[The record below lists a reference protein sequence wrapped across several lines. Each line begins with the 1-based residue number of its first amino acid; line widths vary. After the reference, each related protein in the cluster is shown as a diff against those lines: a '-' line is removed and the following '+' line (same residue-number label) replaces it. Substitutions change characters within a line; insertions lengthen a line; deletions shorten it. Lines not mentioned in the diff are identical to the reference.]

1 MLTGLEAGSR
11 VRGTQGSSRDSG
23 TAVVYRQE
31 GRVWLSASKSGFV
44 DGSLVPC
51 LPFLL
56 KTTLLILKGGVRTGL
71 RRKVVSQAPELS
83 TLSRKSVA
91 NPASLCFPKQEPEV
105 REVWSNA
112 LTKIIQQKMIRGK
125 LNR

>member
-1 MLTGLEAGSR
+1 M
-11 VRGTQGSSRDSG
+11 
-23 TAVVYRQE
+23 
-31 GRVWLSASKSGFV
+31 SAFSPENHASN
-44 DGSLVPC
+44 
-51 LPFLL
+51 
-56 KTTLLILKGGVRTGL
+56 TEGL